1 MSPKSW
7 TPNEKYIS
15 SIKLDHLRWRLRKTP
30 RALGMSVCG
39 LMLMLPG
46 ALLSGCHHLPT
57 QPCDLPAPVS
67 MPALSQPLPPVNYS
81 ISARDSIKSW
91 AKTLTDT
98 STTSKR

>member
-30 RALGMSVCG
+30 PARGMSVCG
-39 LMLMLPG
+39 LMLMLLG
-46 ALLSGCHHLPT
+46 ALLSGCHHQPT
-57 QPCDLPAPVS
+57 QPCDLPAPVL

-81 ISARDSIKSW
+81 INVRDNIKTW
-91 AKTLTDT
+91 EQRLTDT